1 MSNLTKL
8 VGSSPRTPGWTYRS
22 LPASPQSPYCPPP
35 SETGFRPLFS
45 ASSATGF
52 CPHHRPHICCVHV
65 VGLLTRL
72 TMTLAEP
79 RNLAEVRCT
88 VRSQHR
94 VAAMPEC
101 TGTETLL
108 PGETKIRVC
117 VRFFGSSKSGFSTD
131 SRVQRHGVD
140 VVQGV
145 GKTDVDAPRHQES
158 SFHGLWP

>member
-1 MSNLTKL
+1 MGNLTKI
-8 VGSSPRTPGWTYRS
+8 VGSSPQTPGWTDRS
-22 LPASPQSPYCPPP
+22 LPASPRHPTVHLHPRQGFAPYSLPHQRP
-35 SETGFRPLFS
+35 GFAPTIAL
-45 ASSATGF
+45 AYVV
-52 CPHHRPHICCVHV
+52 VHV